1 MLALKRVYEPALP
14 TDGRRILVERL
25 WPRGIRKQALALDAW
40 SKDVAPTTAL
50 RQWYGHEVA
59 RWEEFRRRY
68 RAELDANS
76 VAWKALLA
84 AARRGRVTLLFSA
97 HDIEHNSAVVLSE
110 YLVERGA
117 RSRREI
123 RT

>member
-1 MLALKRVYEPALP
+1 MLALKRVYEPASP

-25 WPRGIRKQALALDAW
+25 WPRGIKKQALALDAW
-40 SKDVAPTTAL
+40 SKEVAPTTRL

-76 VAWKALLA
+76 VAWEPLLA
-84 AARRGRVTLLFSA
+84 AAKKGRVTLLFSA
-97 HDIEHNSAVVLSE
+97 HDIQHNSAVVLSE
-110 YLVERGA
+110 YLAERGA
-117 RSRREI
+117 RSRKET